1 MCGVA
6 SPLENVH
13 PVSLPWVLPRRT
25 PLGPAHHT
33 HVDVKRP
40 RRAAFSPVTAEP
52 SALPGGHPAREYVSD
67 AARTSREARSMIF
80 RGLHSRGLRA
90 SRVRNP
96 VIRRRAVSF
105 FVVSLA
111 SKKKKSVEGDASVR
125 NQCAKSENRENEHP
139 FAKKMTVNHWKKRY
153 AFDKIVQPFFG
164 HFSGVSDHR
173 SLIIGRVA
181 IRGVFRFSRICRDL
195 VRDLPRT
202 HLNARVHRDRDVHP
216 LTRP

>member
-1 MCGVA
+1 MWRRLAARKRPPCVA
-6 SPLENVH
+6 
-13 PVSLPWVLPRRT
+13 
-25 PLGPAHHT
+25 PLGSPSARAARSRAPRACRREAPASSGFFSRNGRT
-33 HVDVKRP
+33 FGSP
-40 RRAAFSPVTAEP
+40 RRAP
-52 SALPGGHPAREYVSD
+52 SARVRLERRARVQGGSLDDFSRPSLPGFPRVAGPKPRHS
-67 AARTSREARSMIF
+67 S
-80 RGLHSRGLRA
+80 SRGFVFRRFA
-90 SRVRNP
+90 RVQ
-96 VIRRRAVSF
+96 
-105 FVVSLA
+105 
-111 SKKKKSVEGDASVR
+111 KKKSVEGDASVR

>member
-1 MCGVA
+1 MWPRLAARKRPPCVA
-6 SPLENVH
+6 
-13 PVSLPWVLPRRT
+13 
-25 PLGPAHHT
+25 PLGSPSARAARSRAPRACRREAPASSGFFSRNGRT
-33 HVDVKRP
+33 FGSP
-40 RRAAFSPVTAEP
+40 RRAP
-52 SALPGGHPAREYVSD
+52 SARVRLERRARVQGGSLDDFSRPSLPGFPRVAGPKPRHS
-67 AARTSREARSMIF
+67 S
-80 RGLHSRGLRA
+80 SRGFVFRRFA
-90 SRVRNP
+90 RVQ
-96 VIRRRAVSF
+96 
-105 FVVSLA
+105 
-111 SKKKKSVEGDASVR
+111 KKSVEGDASVR